1 MLKELC
7 EICSVS
13 GDEDKIRLFIKEKI
27 YNYVTDLE
35 EDAYGNL
42 IVRKGKEKRPKILLA
57 AHMDEVGMM
66 ITNIEKNGFL
76 KFKTIGLRAQSI
88 LAKKV
93 VVGEKQIPGVIGH
106 KPIHL
111 SNPSERNKIPEV
123 KDLFIDIG
131 VGSKEEAEK
140 FVQIGDLA
148 TFATHFRKDGDIIY
162 GKAFDNRIGCYVLIK
177 LIQET
182 NLDAYFAF
190 TVQEELG
197 LRGAKI
203 VAYRVDP
210 DIAIA
215 VDTTGANE
223 SPDKKDQPLYP
234 VLGKGPALTIAD
246 ATIICDKK
254 IIKIFENT
262 AKNYR
267 IPHQL
272 KQPMIGG
279 TDAGVIHLARKGI
292 PTAVLSTPARY
303 IHSPLSIASMKD
315 IKNTIKLLTFTVEE
329 ILRGAKWN

>member
-1 MLKELC
+1 MIKELC

-13 GDEDKIRLFIKEKI
+13 GNENEIRLFIKEKI

-42 IVRKGKEKRPKILLA
+42 IVRKGREKRPKILLA

-66 ITNIEKNGFL
+66 ITNIERNGLL

-93 VVGEKQIPGVIGH
+93 AVGEKQIPGIIGH

-111 SNPSERNKIPEV
+111 SSTSERNKIPEV
-123 KDLFIDIG
+123 KELFIDIG
-131 VGSKEEAEK
+131 VNSREEAEK
-140 FVQIGDLA
+140 FVQIGEFV
-148 TFATHFRKDGDIIY
+148 TFATNFRKDGDIIY

-203 VAYRVDP
+203 VAYRVNP
-210 DIAIA
+210 DIAITI
-215 VDTTGANE
+215 DTTGTNE
-223 SPDKKDQPLYP
+223 FPEIKDQPLYP
-234 VLGKGPALTIAD
+234 VLGNGPVLTIAD
-246 ATIICDKK
+246 KTIICDRK
-254 IIKIFENT
+254 ITKLFENT
-262 AKNYR
+262 AKTYR
-267 IPHQL
+267 IPYQF

-279 TDAGVIHLARKGI
+279 TDAGAIHIARKGI
-292 PTAVLSTPARY
+292 PTTVLSTPARY
-303 IHSPLSIASMKD
+303 IHSPQSIASMKD

-329 ILRGAKWN
+329 ILRGVKWN